1 MYLGPLS
8 EIFKKSWRTG
18 VLPENGQI
26 SSQLLKVVK
35 SRFQAIFESKGLNSL
50 FMCNYS
56 RKYCSVEA
64 NRVFL
69 NSRAKLTSSFEMS
82 DRVGH
87 RTVLGRVDLDF
98 SKISGIGSP
107 DLHRRF

>member
-1 MYLGPLS
+1 M
-8 EIFKKSWRTG
+8 
-18 VLPENGQI
+18 
-26 SSQLLKVVK
+26 
-35 SRFQAIFESKGLNSL
+35 
-50 FMCNYS
+50 
-56 RKYCSVEA
+56 EA

-82 DRVGH
+82 DQVGH